1 MTCHRLLQ
9 VPKGTRPQERSSG
22 VCNGRPNGL
31 RRSHSVAEVKARE
44 GWVKVLPIL
53 ARGRLGNTSEPTR
66 QGQGHGGSA
75 EPVRRYRTVL
85 NTSQVTPT
93 PWELAFA
100 AVTSRW

>member
-1 MTCHRLLQ
+1 MTCHCLLQ
-9 VPKGTRPQERSSG
+9 VSKGTKPHERSSKA
-22 VCNGRPNGL
+22 CNGQSNGL
-31 RRSHSVAEVKARE
+31 RRSYSVVEVKATE
-44 GWVKVLPIL
+44 GWVKVLPTL
-53 ARGRLGNTSEPTR
+53 ARGCLGNTSEPTR

-75 EPVRRYRTVL
+75 EPVMRYRTVL